1 MKITTRFINAAE
13 RIGRATPYVVVSA
26 ALADV
31 ALIGAYFAWGF
42 EHYGVIN
49 AVMVCTIAA
58 VIWGCIGIPMHVI
71 AAYCSDPD
79 ADPDNEAREIRWHI
93 GRALMRGRR

>member
-1 MKITTRFINAAE
+1 MKNTTLIAIAE

-31 ALIGAYFAWGF
+31 ALIVAYFAWGF
-42 EHYGVIN
+42 EHYGIIN

-58 VIWGCIGIPMHVI
+58 VVWGCIGIPLDVI
-71 AAYCSDPD
+71 AAYCSNPE
-79 ADPDNEAREIRWHI
+79 ADPDNESCEIRWHV